1 MKKFKI
7 EVKPWMMQ
15 KSSEGFDFMLK
26 FNNDI
31 PMPLKIM
38 YGYKI
43 DETKGMVKLVLNG
56 DLREK
61 ITQRCMMCGKVI
73 NNPIS
78 QFFGLGPI
86 CGGHN
91 YTNPFDNEED
101 LKAAVDAFRTK
112 LVNTKWTGWVAKSAI
127 LSVYDEVTDEFIR
140 PEDMPMEVDPS
151 KVEEPKMSDEAA
163 KVNAEF
169 ARMQKLITARVDK
182 PTRGT
187 EEYSVYLSFQYNSA
201 WVAAVKNLPIRFW
214 NNDTKEWEILYSE
227 LADLQDTLSDA
238 TFEVIGADQV
248 KTSETKIP
256 SSFTYKT
263 KPFSH
268 QVAGIQYGMEH
279 DRWLLCDQQGCISG
293 DAEVWINEAGKPATR
308 STKLSNLYKLI
319 QKDPSIKIKC
329 MVNGRFGYMPIK
341 GVYDT
346 GIKPVIK
353 LHLEDTYLVCTPDHR
368 IYTPNGWVEATNLK
382 IGDKVFTNGKQVCPI
397 CGTDTNLITYPN
409 SKFLGYCRKCM
420 YANRNG
426 RIYKDAK
433 IIRTVDEDGYVRLKG
448 IDTRTMPNYNTTGVI
463 AGGIYEHHQVWYENT
478 GHIVDTNTEVVH
490 HKNHIRTDNRFENL
504 QLMTIHE
511 HAKLHSAVGV
521 NHLPQYN
528 TSLDKITKGKSTIY
542 LAPREQTITN
552 IEVLGTDHVYDV
564 EIDHPEI
571 HNFIANNVVVHNCG
585 KTLQIIDL
593 AAIRKITDGF
603 KHCLIICGVNGLK
616 WNWEEEIATHS
627 NEKSYILGQKFFTR
641 GRNRGKK
648 YVGTIQDR
656 LNDALNLDKIEEYFI
671 ITNVETLRNTKIAE
685 ALGKACEAGIIG
697 LVAIDEFHMCR
708 NAFTKQSEGIMKLQ
722 PKYRIGMTGTPLMNT
737 PLDFYSIFN
746 WLGYEPYGYRAFR
759 NHFCIFDEWNAVVGY
774 KNTEDLTKVLDKI
787 MLRRTKEEVLDLPEK
802 TYINEYIELNEDQM
816 RQYNQAFALACQQLE
831 KDDAEYNPLA
841 EIIRLRQATGCFGPF
856 ESITANPKLD
866 RVEQLVQEA
875 INQNDKV
882 VIFSQWTEMTDLIVK
897 RLEKYGVVS
906 ITGDTKD
913 SDRQAIVNRF
923 QTDSNVKVF
932 VGSMKAV
939 GVGITLTA
947 ASTVIFTDEPWTH
960 GAFEQCVDR
969 CHRIGT
975 SKNVTVHTILAHNTI
990 DEKVHDIMMMKANLS
1005 AKLVDGQMTYTRNDV
1020 IKYLFAA

>member
-26 FNNDI
+26 FNNDT

-127 LSVYDEVTDEFIR
+127 LSVYDEVNDEFIR
-140 PEDMPMEVDPS
+140 PEDMPMEVDPN
-151 KVEEPKMSDEAA
+151 KIEEPKMSEQAA

-169 ARMQKLITARVDK
+169 ARKQKLITARVDK
-182 PTRGT
+182 PNRGS
-187 EEYSVYLSFQYNSA
+187 EDYSVYLSFPYNAA

-248 KTSETKIP
+248 KTSETTIP
-256 SSFTYKT
+256 SSFIYKT

-268 QVAGIQYGMEH
+268 QVAGIQYGMKH
-279 DRWLLCDQQGCISG
+279 DRWLLCDQQG
-293 DAEVWINEAGKPATR
+293 
-308 STKLSNLYKLI
+308 L
-319 QKDPSIKIKC
+319 
-329 MVNGRFGYMPIK
+329 
-341 GVYDT
+341 
-346 GIKPVIK
+346 
-353 LHLEDTYLVCTPDHR
+353 
-368 IYTPNGWVEATNLK
+368 
-382 IGDKVFTNGKQVCPI
+382 
-397 CGTDTNLITYPN
+397 
-409 SKFLGYCRKCM
+409 
-420 YANRNG
+420 
-426 RIYKDAK
+426 
-433 IIRTVDEDGYVRLKG
+433 
-448 IDTRTMPNYNTTGVI
+448 
-463 AGGIYEHHQVWYENT
+463 
-478 GHIVDTNTEVVH
+478 
-490 HKNHIRTDNRFENL
+490 
-504 QLMTIHE
+504 
-511 HAKLHSAVGV
+511 
-521 NHLPQYN
+521 
-528 TSLDKITKGKSTIY
+528 
-542 LAPREQTITN
+542 
-552 IEVLGTDHVYDV
+552 
-564 EIDHPEI
+564 
-571 HNFIANNVVVHNCG
+571 G

-593 AAIRKITDGF
+593 AAIRKITDSF

-656 LNDALNLDKIEEYFI
+656 LNDALNLNNIEEYFI

-685 ALGKACEAGIIG
+685 ALGKACEDGIIG

-708 NAFTKQSEGIMKLQ
+708 NAFTQQTEGIMKLQ
-722 PKYRIGMTGTPLMNT
+722 PRYRIGMTGTPLMNT

>member
-101 LKAAVDAFRTK
+101 LKTAVDAFRTK

-151 KVEEPKMSDEAA
+151 KVDEPKMSEQAA

-169 ARMQKLITARVDK
+169 AKKQKLITARVDK
-182 PTRGT
+182 PTRGS
-187 EEYSVYLSFQYNSA
+187 EDYSVYLSFPYNAA

-268 QVAGIQYGMEH
+268 QVAGIQYGMKH
-279 DRWLLCDQQGCISG
+279 DRWLLCDQQG
-293 DAEVWINEAGKPATR
+293 
-308 STKLSNLYKLI
+308 L
-319 QKDPSIKIKC
+319 
-329 MVNGRFGYMPIK
+329 
-341 GVYDT
+341 
-346 GIKPVIK
+346 
-353 LHLEDTYLVCTPDHR
+353 
-368 IYTPNGWVEATNLK
+368 
-382 IGDKVFTNGKQVCPI
+382 
-397 CGTDTNLITYPN
+397 
-409 SKFLGYCRKCM
+409 
-420 YANRNG
+420 
-426 RIYKDAK
+426 
-433 IIRTVDEDGYVRLKG
+433 
-448 IDTRTMPNYNTTGVI
+448 
-463 AGGIYEHHQVWYENT
+463 
-478 GHIVDTNTEVVH
+478 
-490 HKNHIRTDNRFENL
+490 
-504 QLMTIHE
+504 
-511 HAKLHSAVGV
+511 
-521 NHLPQYN
+521 
-528 TSLDKITKGKSTIY
+528 
-542 LAPREQTITN
+542 
-552 IEVLGTDHVYDV
+552 
-564 EIDHPEI
+564 
-571 HNFIANNVVVHNCG
+571 G

-627 NEKSYILGQKFFTR
+627 NEKSYILGQKFFIR
-641 GRNRGKK
+641 GRNKGKK
-648 YVGTIQDR
+648 YVGTMQDR
-656 LNDALNLDKIEEYFI
+656 LNDALNLNKIEEYFI

-708 NAFTKQSEGIMKLQ
+708 NAFTQQSEGIMKLQ
-722 PKYRIGMTGTPLMNT
+722 PRYRIGMTGTPLMNT

-802 TYINEYIELNEDQM
+802 TYINEYIELNEEQM

-875 INQNDKV
+875 LNQNDKV

-897 RLEKYGVVS
+897 RLNKYGVVS

-913 SDRQAIVNRF
+913 SDRQEIVNKF
-923 QTDSNVKVF
+923 QTDPSIKVF

-975 SKNVTVHTILAHNTI
+975 SKKVTVHTILAHNTI